1 MKGVL
6 LSMGPSD
13 LQLIDISHT
22 IPANDIMAASWTVR
36 EAIRTFP
43 ADTVHLVVVDPG
55 VGTDRDAV
63 IVRWNQQWFV
73 GPDNGLFSLMTEQDG
88 VEAWALNQPS
98 FWLEDV
104 SATFHGRDVF
114 APVAAHL
121 ANGVKPEKMG
131 KPDHTL
137 LTWRWVEPILDP
149 DGIRGWV
156 AHIDRFGNL
165 ISNIPGSWME
175 DRREGSFK
183 IYVGNT
189 IIDAIHPTFGS
200 VEEGDEVAYIGS
212 SGMLEVAIN
221 QGHAGELLGVP
232 KGSQLTVVFQHP

>member
-13 LQLIDISHT
+13 LQLIDISHM

-36 EAIRTFP
+36 EAVGSFP
-43 ADTVHLVVVDPG
+43 DDTIHLVVVDPG

-63 IVRWNQQWFV
+63 IVRWNRQWFV
-73 GPDNGLFSLMTEQDG
+73 GPDNGLFSLMTEQEG
-88 VEAWALNQPS
+88 VESWRLDQASYWKKP
-98 FWLEDV
+98 V
-104 SATFHGRDVF
+104 SNTFHGRDIF
-114 APVAAHL
+114 APIAAHL
-121 ANGVKPEKMG
+121 ANGVRPEKMG
-131 KPDHTL
+131 VAGHEL
-137 LTWRWVEPILDP
+137 LTWRWVEPILDH

-165 ISNIPGSWME
+165 ISNIPGSWM
-175 DRREGSFK
+175 DGREQGSFK

-189 IIDAIHPTFGS
+189 IIDALHPTFGA
-200 VEEGDEVAYIGS
+200 VEAGDEVAYIGS
-212 SGMLEVAIN
+212 SGMLEVAVN

-232 KGSQLTVVFQHP
+232 KGSQLTVVFQHT